1 MNLFPM
7 RIIKC
12 VVIKK
17 IKMVYKNLN
26 SFSIIFHKC
35 IIRQIRMKEK
45 LYLIIFEM
53 QKLRD
58 DRSQDTCTGKNCIN
72 LNAQLGF
79 CIIILLLHVLFYNS
93 MSHIHENEMVYEK
106 ISSIT
111 SVSFFCK
118 NLAI

>member
-1 MNLFPM
+1 
-7 RIIKC
+7 
-12 VVIKK
+12 
-17 IKMVYKNLN
+17 
-26 SFSIIFHKC
+26 
-35 IIRQIRMKEK
+35 MKEK

-106 ISSIT
+106 NFINNVRLI
-111 SVSFFCK
+111 FCK